1 MYDAFIYNKKN
12 WGFINLDDNVEELRK
27 KFEKENDKNIE
38 EYLKKYKDI
47 ALNLEEI
54 FIKKSPRNN

>member
-12 WGFINLDDNVEELRK
+12 WGFSNLDDNVEELRK

-38 EYLKKYKDI
+38 EYLKKYKDT

-54 FIKKSPRNN
+54 FVKKSSRNN